1 MKNDDN
7 CSYAES
13 EQRDM
18 IHFLEGVSPN
28 VIDESTGIPLKQED
42 MLVKLYA
49 RANSDEVKNPQILR
63 FILFYVFIS
72 SPPVILEKTVLYL
85 IHNCLKFAN
94 CQDERLKYIFQLL
107 FHVKQSGSY
116 LLCSIRVYS

>member
-1 MKNDDN
+1 MHKTNREDKRFRVWRYIVRDES

-28 VIDESTGIPLKQED
+28 VVDEDTGIPLKQED

-63 FILFYVFIS
+63 
-72 SPPVILEKTVLYL
+72 
-85 IHNCLKFAN
+85 
-94 CQDERLKYIFQLL
+94 
-107 FHVKQSGSY
+107 
-116 LLCSIRVYS
+116 